1 MLQWYFSKTQ
11 KTVWLSTA
19 PKSRAEIFYNKAGW
33 EEVGKH
39 GKGEIKFEMTYKNW
53 PDRKLDNTLRTEH

>member
-1 MLQWYFSKTQ
+1 MVKYCSK
-11 KTVWLSTA
+11 V
-19 PKSRAEIFYNKAGW
+19 KSEIFYNKAGW